1 MAGMADEDLSDKVA
15 LVTGGGRGIGRATCV
30 ALAERGADVAFS
42 FRREAEEAAHTVAAI
57 EASGRRAL
65 AIQADMGVA
74 EQVTAM
80 VEQARR
86 ELGPITLLVNN
97 AAYTHLLRPDDLTP
111 ARWHRFIATN
121 VDAPYLTTWAV
132 LPDMRAAGGGA
143 IVNVSSLSSMSPS
156 PEMVGYSTSKGALNS
171 FGRAC
176 ARAFADDHIRVNTVL
191 PGLILTPR
199 AETVDAETLRGFT
212 ANIPMRRG
220 GTPEEVADMVV
231 FLLSARASY
240 ITGEEFVVAGGVR

>member
-1 MAGMADEDLSDKVA
+1 
-15 LVTGGGRGIGRATCV
+15 
-30 ALAERGADVAFS
+30 
-42 FRREAEEAAHTVAAI
+42 
-57 EASGRRAL
+57 
-65 AIQADMGVA
+65 MGVA
-74 EQVTAM
+74 DQVSAM
-80 VEQARR
+80 VDQARR

-111 ARWHRFIATN
+111 ERWRRFIATN

-143 IVNVSSLSSMSPS
+143 IVNVSSLSATSPS

-176 ARAFADDHIRVNTVL
+176 ARAFAVDNIRVNTVL

-199 AETVDAETLRGFT
+199 AETVDAET
-212 ANIPMRRG
+212 MRRIHREHPDGPWRNPAG
-220 GTPEEVADMVV
+220 GGRHGGVPAVGAGQLHHRRRVRRCRGSA
-231 FLLSARASY
+231 LSAD
-240 ITGEEFVVAGGVR
+240 